1 VVSWEYVW
9 LATPA
14 ISTQT
19 YKGIMPT
26 MPIEMQAP
34 RADKMVLETLPAYY
48 TYLQTGGFS
57 KEIIR
62 I

>member
-1 VVSWEYVW
+1 
-9 LATPA
+9 
-14 ISTQT
+14 
-19 YKGIMPT
+19 
-26 MPIEMQAP
+26 MPIEMPAP

-48 TYLQTGGFS
+48 TYLHTGGFS

>member
-1 VVSWEYVW
+1 
-9 LATPA
+9 
-14 ISTQT
+14 
-19 YKGIMPT
+19 

-34 RADKMVLETLPAYY
+34 RADMVLETLPAYY
-48 TYLQTGGFS
+48 TYLQNGGFS